1 MLLSLFSARTK
12 AIVPPSPRNRGRS
25 RHQLGQNSGKKFPR
39 SFFAFIYD
47 KYFYQILQPT
57 LPLTSSG
64 KLGKLT
70 PKKLY
75 NLTRAVPGKREMD
88 LCTAISK
95 SSYISLAYHGL
106 FKFSLSFKNMKYCKK
121 KRSTRNE
128 PQFLPNCLRSRC
140 KKICIS
146 VCNRDFQILNSAT

>member
-39 SFFAFIYD
+39 SIFAFIYD

-95 SSYISLAYHGL
+95 SSYISLAYFGL
-106 FKFSLSFKNMKYCKK
+106 LSFKDMK
-121 KRSTRNE
+121 
-128 PQFLPNCLRSRC
+128 
-140 KKICIS
+140 
-146 VCNRDFQILNSAT
+146 